1 MKNLLFSIVI
11 ILAFISCQTDRQAY
25 KDEIIIDRL
34 SKDSTF
40 RVVGISPLSSDQ
52 IDHFQGLMYF
62 DIDEK
67 YMVEAFLEYED
78 TGAIIKLKT
87 STDRLP
93 DYKVYGTVF
102 FELEGKQFSLKAYQN
117 VNHQKDSTYKDFLFL
132 PFTDDNSTETTYGG
146 GRYIDF
152 KIPETKTF
160 IIDFNKA
167 YNPYCA
173 YNHRWSCVIPPR
185 ENSLPIAINAGEKK
199 YPDVH

>member
-1 MKNLLFSIVI
+1 MKNTIFSLLI
-11 ILAFISCQTDRQAY
+11 IFAFMSCQPDRQAY
-25 KDEIIIDRL
+25 KDEIIKDRI

-40 RVVGISPLSSDQ
+40 RMIDKSPLSSDQ
-52 IDHFQGLMYF
+52 IDHFMGLEYF
-62 DIDEK
+62 EIDEK
-67 YMVEAFLEYED
+67 YMVEAHLEYED
-78 TGAIIKLKT
+78 TGSIIKLKT

-93 DYKVYGTVF
+93 DYKVFGNVVF
-102 FELEGKQFSLKAYQN
+102 KLEGEEFKLKVYQN
-117 VNHQKDSTYKDFLFL
+117 VNHQKDSLYKDFLFL
-132 PFTDDNSTETTYGG
+132 PFTDNNSTVSTYGG

-185 ENSLPIAINAGEKK
+185 ENSLQIAINAGEKV

>member
-1 MKNLLFSIVI
+1 MKNTIFSLLIIV
-11 ILAFISCQTDRQAY
+11 AFVSCQTDQQAY
-25 KDEIIIDRL
+25 NDSIVKDRL

-40 RVVGISPLSSDQ
+40 KVVDKSPLSTDQ
-52 IDHFQGLMYF
+52 IDHFLGLQYF

-67 YMVEAFLEYED
+67 YKVEAHLQFED

-93 DYKVYGTVF
+93 DYKVFGNVV
-102 FELEGKQFSLKAYQN
+102 FELEGREFNLKAYQN
-117 VNHQKDSTYKDFLFL
+117 INHQKDSLYRDFLFL
-132 PFTDDNSTETTYGG
+132 PFTDDNSTVTTYGG

-199 YPDVH
+199 YTDVH